1 MLGKLLKHEYKVTA
15 RYFVPMYVVVG
26 IMTVLLKL
34 SFLFSGDSAYT
45 TMESNPFLDIVQGLL
60 IAVYVL
66 VVLGTGILSVFF
78 LVKRFYTNMYG
89 DDGYL
94 MHTLPVTGTQLLN
107 SKLICSFTWILSL
120 IPVGLLSFL
129 ILFAGTD
136 TFSAISY
143 FGGTLTEQF
152 YTLNIS
158 GFSIGITIAESILYF
173 LLSILAGLLSYYL
186 AIALGQHFLGEHR
199 LMGAILFYFLLSIVA
214 SAISSVLNTITE
226 GSLSLLS
233 VSLSSFMLQA
243 MNLAL
248 AMNIV
253 TNLILIV
260 AYYLVLRYLLNQ
272 KLNLY

>member
-15 RYFVPMYVVVG
+15 RYFLPMYAAVG
-26 IMTVLLKL
+26 ITTLLLKL
-34 SFLFSGDSAYT
+34 SFFFSEDSVLT
-45 TMESNPFLDIVQGLL
+45 SVESNPFLDILQGLL
-60 IAVYVL
+60 IAAYVL
-66 VVLGTGILSVFF
+66 VILGTSILSVFF

-94 MHTLPVTGTQLLN
+94 MHTLPVTGSQLLN
-107 SKLICSFTWILSL
+107 SKLICSFTWLLSL

-136 TFSAISY
+136 TFSMISY
-143 FGGTLTEQF
+143 VWGTLTEQV
-152 YTLNIS
+152 YTLTIS
-158 GFSIGITIAESILYF
+158 GFSICITIAELILYF
-173 LLSILAGLLSYYL
+173 LLSILSGLLSYYL

-199 LMGAILFYFLLSIVA
+199 LMGTILFYFLLSIIA
-214 SAISSVLNTITE
+214 SAVSSVSNTITG
-226 GSLSLLS
+226 GSISLLS
-233 VSLSSFMLQA
+233 VSLTGFMLKA
-243 MNLAL
+243 INLSL

>member
-26 IMTVLLKL
+26 IITVLLKL
-34 SFLFSGDSAYT
+34 SFLFSGDSAFT
-45 TMESNPFLDIVQGLL
+45 AMESNPFLDIVQGLL

-66 VVLGTGILSVFF
+66 VILGTGILSVFF

-107 SKLICSFTWILSL
+107 SKLICSFTWLLSL

-129 ILFAGTD
+129 ILFVGTD

-143 FGGTLTEQF
+143 FWGTLTEQF

-158 GFSIGITIAESILYF
+158 GFSICITIAESILYF

-199 LMGAILFYFLLSIVA
+199 LTGAILFYFLLSIVA

-233 VSLSSFMLQA
+233 VSVSVFMLQV

-260 AYYLVLRYLLNQ
+260 AYYLILRYLLNQ
-272 KLNLY
+272 KLNIY

>member
-143 FGGTLTEQF
+143 FWGTLTEQF

-248 AMNIV
+248 ALNIV

>member
-15 RYFVPMYVVVG
+15 RYFLPMYAAVG
-26 IMTVLLKL
+26 ITTLLLKL
-34 SFLFSGDSAYT
+34 SFFFSEDSVLT
-45 TMESNPFLDIVQGLL
+45 SVESNPFLDILQGLL
-60 IAVYVL
+60 IAAYVL
-66 VVLGTGILSVFF
+66 VILGTSILSVFF

-94 MHTLPVTGTQLLN
+94 MHTLPVTGSQLLN
-107 SKLICSFTWILSL
+107 SKLICSFTWLLSL

-136 TFSAISY
+136 TFSMISY
-143 FGGTLTEQF
+143 VWGTLTEQV
-152 YTLNIS
+152 YTLTIS
-158 GFSIGITIAESILYF
+158 GFSICITIAELILYF
-173 LLSILAGLLSYYL
+173 LLSILSGLLSYYL
-186 AIALGQHFLGEHR
+186 AIALGQHFLREHR
-199 LMGAILFYFLLSIVA
+199 LMGTILFYFLLSIIA
-214 SAISSVLNTITE
+214 SAVSSVSNTITG
-226 GSLSLLS
+226 GSISLLS
-233 VSLSSFMLQA
+233 VSLTGFMLKA
-243 MNLAL
+243 INLSL

>member
-26 IMTVLLKL
+26 IMTLLLKL

-66 VVLGTGILSVFF
+66 VVLGTCILSVFF

-143 FGGTLTEQF
+143 FWGTLTEQF

-158 GFSIGITIAESILYF
+158 GLSIGITIAESIFYF

>member
-15 RYFVPMYVVVG
+15 RYFLPMYAAVG
-26 IMTVLLKL
+26 ITTLLLKL
-34 SFLFSGDSAYT
+34 SFFFSEDSVLT
-45 TMESNPFLDIVQGLL
+45 SVESNPFLDILQGLL
-60 IAVYVL
+60 IAAYVL
-66 VVLGTGILSVFF
+66 VILGTSILSVFF

-94 MHTLPVTGTQLLN
+94 MHTLPVTGSQLLN
-107 SKLICSFTWILSL
+107 SKLICSFTWLLSL

-136 TFSAISY
+136 TFSMISY
-143 FGGTLTEQF
+143 VWGTLTEQV
-152 YTLNIS
+152 YTLTIS
-158 GFSIGITIAESILYF
+158 GFSICITIAELILYF
-173 LLSILAGLLSYYL
+173 LLSILSGLLSYYL

-199 LMGAILFYFLLSIVA
+199 LMGTILFYFLLSIIA
-214 SAISSVLNTITE
+214 SAVSSVSNTITG
-226 GSLSLLS
+226 GSISLLS
-233 VSLSSFMLQA
+233 VSLTGFMLKA
-243 MNLAL
+243 INLSL

-253 TNLILIV
+253 TDLILIV